1 MLKFPLFG
9 IVSLEEGYGLKE
21 EMTSGSY
28 SEVDN
33 AASRYFI
40 EKRLCFQKCMAVKK
54 CLAPIFWQ
62 SHILCELAGTC

>member
-1 MLKFPLFG
+1 MLKFPFFG

-40 EKRLCFQKCMAVKK
+40 EKNVVFSEMHGSQKMLGTYF
-54 CLAPIFWQ
+54 LAKPNIM
-62 SHILCELAGTC
+62 